1 MKKIKNISIEL
12 YKDKNQLLTLSI
24 LGFLTCLLEDSLLS
38 SSDVIHAS
46 GAMIAVAAIGVGASV
61 YAGSKNRKAAKE
73 AAEKAEKEKAKQMA
87 ALSKE
92 KERYESFEFKNPYE
106 NLQTEYENVYEDLTV
121 NQQQAQFQAQQG
133 AQQRS
138 DIMQDLKGAAGGSGI
153 AGLAQAMANQGQ
165 LATQQASASIGQ
177 QEAANQ
183 KLKAQGAG
191 MVQQQEAA
199 AQKQIASGEE
209 LVARQEADRR
219 ATLLG
224 MQAQMA
230 GGATQA
236 SSSADQMQLQTNVD
250 ANNAIASSVT
260 SGATGV
266 AGSYNEQQLQQ
277 ERIDAGAY

>member
-38 SSDVIHAS
+38 DSNVIHAS
-46 GAMIAVAAIGVGASV
+46 GGMIAVAAIGVAASA

-87 ALSKE
+87 ALNKE

-199 AQKQIASGEE
+199 AQKQIAAGGE

-230 GGATQA
+230 GGAAQA
-236 SSSADQMQLQTNVD
+236 SSSADQMQLQTNAD
-250 ANNAIASSVT
+250 ANNAMASSIT
-260 SGATGV
+260 SGATGI

-277 ERIDAGAY
+277 ERIDAGVY

>member
-73 AAEKAEKEKAKQMA
+73 ATEKAEEEKTKQMA
-87 ALSKE
+87 ALAKE
-92 KERYESFEFKNPYE
+92 KKRYESFEFKNPYE